1 MKENSTI
8 SSKKVYECK
17 IFDIYED
24 EIILPNGETAKRN
37 ILSHNGAAAILP
49 IDENGNI
56 ILVKQYR
63 HSVKDSCLE
72 IPAGKLE
79 KGEDPLECGIRE
91 LEEEIGYISEDFSFM
106 FKTYIAVGYS
116 SEVIH
121 IYLAKGLKKTK
132 QNLDEDEF
140 LDVLTYTL
148 EETLEM
154 IQDGRIL
161 DSKTIASILFYNSLV
176 K

>member
-1 MKENSTI
+1 MKENDTV

-24 EIILPNGETAKRN
+24 EILLPNGKKAIRN
-37 ILSHNGAAAILP
+37 VLSHNGATAILP
-49 IDENGNI
+49 IDEEGKV

-63 HSVKDSCLE
+63 HSVKEYCLE

-79 KGEDPLECGIRE
+79 KGEDPLECGVRE
-91 LEEEIGYISEDFSFM
+91 LEEEIGYISDDFSFM

-121 IYLAKGLKKTK
+121 IYLAKDLKKTK

-140 LDVLTYTL
+140 LDVITYTL
-148 EETLEM
+148 DEALDM
-154 IQDGRIL
+154 IKDGRIL
-161 DSKTIASILFYNSLV
+161 DSKTIAAILFYKGLI